1 MVPISSALSTVPAI
15 KENQKGYMVADD
27 LCRTLSTYSSLASLI
42 TKLQL
47 GIEIDGEVRAFPL
60 RSVSGSRTP
69 TIQLVL
75 YGTRTHIQ
83 ILQLCPNVEHVD
95 IRGFNSLELGALV
108 DELGKKSLL
117 YFSISALKL
126 SSAEWRG
133 RNKKSEGRVSHI
145 LGLMRKW
152 PKLRS
157 IQADGFLDAEMT
169 EAPVALDESEVSGC
183 CTDLREII
191 ITCAALHPDMYRA
204 LRIMCSGGITKL
216 SVSLSGRSSGSSG
229 NAAADALCR
238 CLRVWSPTLAYLK
251 IDIVGNDD
259 RDSYHPLIKAI
270 STLGELRGLQFDRM
284 KLEFGAI
291 SKLPRLE
298 RLAYLPHYSSS
309 KEDSQA
315 LSSLREDMEK
325 FPLLNLIVHSLTID
339 SGLTKICWKRKI
351 ELASD
356 SERTGRSPTTDFLL

>member
-1 MVPISSALSTVPAI
+1 
-15 KENQKGYMVADD
+15 MVADD

-47 GIEIDGEVRAFPL
+47 GIEIDGQVRAFPL

-69 TIQLVL
+69 LVL
-75 YGTRTHIQ
+75 YGSRTHIQ

-95 IRGFNSLELGALV
+95 IRGFNSLELGALM

-133 RNKKSEGRVSHI
+133 RNKKSEAHI

-157 IQADGFLDAEMT
+157 IRADGFLDAEMT

-183 CTDLREII
+183 CTDLREIS

-204 LRIMCSGGITKL
+204 LRIMCSSGITKL

-229 NAAADALCR
+229 NAAADALCM
-238 CLRVWSPTLAYLK
+238 CLRIWSPTLAYLK

-259 RDSYHPLIKAI
+259 RDSYHPLTKAI

-298 RLAYLPHYSSS
+298 RLPHYSSS

-315 LSSLREDMEK
+315 LSSILEDMEK

-351 ELASD
+351 ELAS
-356 SERTGRSPTTDFLL
+356 ERTGRSPTTDFLL